1 MCVRVSYLTVVYTFD
16 VKQSMLRVC
25 VCVCVPSNFRAYFR
39 CETRQDSL
47 LPWNDSVCVWETRKY
62 AHRLEISAVV
72 LTLDV
77 KQGRMLC

>member
-1 MCVRVSYLTVVYTFD
+1 MCVCVCVWVC
-16 VKQSMLRVC
+16 VC

-47 LPWNDSVCVWETRKY
+47 LPGNDSVCVWETRKY